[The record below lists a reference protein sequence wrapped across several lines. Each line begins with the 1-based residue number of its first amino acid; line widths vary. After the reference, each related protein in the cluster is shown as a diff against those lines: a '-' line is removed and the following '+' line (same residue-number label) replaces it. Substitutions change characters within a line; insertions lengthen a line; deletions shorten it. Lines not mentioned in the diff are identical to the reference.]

1 MSKSAIYTAL
11 TSQVDVLDGN
21 IIPVGSTVRRFGAG
35 IYQDGNTIKTCGR
48 GYYAVNAVAT
58 IAASSA
64 DPVTISLQQ
73 DGVDVIG
80 AKSTITVA
88 GTSDETV
95 LPIVG
100 IVRNRCECGSTL
112 SFVISGADV
121 TIDNLSITVEK
132 L

>member
-11 TSQVDVLDGN
+11 TVDTDVADGGLV
-21 IIPVGSTVRRFGAG
+21 PVGATIRRFGQNL
-35 IYQDGNTIKTCGR
+35 YQDGNTIKACGH
-48 GYYAVNAVAT
+48 GYFKVDAVST
-58 IAASSA
+58 IAAASA
-64 DPVTISLQQ
+64 APVTISLQQ

-80 AKSTITVA
+80 AQSTITVA

-95 LPIVG
+95 LPITT

-112 SFVISGADV
+112 SFKITGADV
-121 TIDNLSITVEK
+121 TVDNLSVTVEK